1 MTIAINNRLSGF
13 RIWAEAHDPTGVAE
27 TSAWA
32 DRKGALAPPNIDCEA
47 TPSEGPHRPWLVP
60 GVGKL

>member
-13 RIWAEAHDPTGVAE
+13 RIWAEAHDPNGAAEVCAGVG
-27 TSAWA
+27 
-32 DRKGALAPPNIDCEA
+32 RKGALAPPNVDREA
-47 TPSEGPHRPWLVP
+47 TPDERPHRPWLVP